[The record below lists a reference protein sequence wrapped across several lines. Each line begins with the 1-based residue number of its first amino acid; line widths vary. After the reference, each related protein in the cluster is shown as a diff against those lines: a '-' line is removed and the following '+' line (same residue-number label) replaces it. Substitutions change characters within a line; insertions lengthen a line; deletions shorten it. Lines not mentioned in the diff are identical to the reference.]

1 MQYAMQRERELQNR
15 RMIMMDLLYRNRE
28 FQLGRLVELQKQL
41 DSAEKVQIYRRI
53 RVNSQQIVY
62 V

>member
-1 MQYAMQRERELQNR
+1 MQQAMRLERELYNR

-41 DSAEKVQIYRRI
+41 DTAEKVQIYRRI
-53 RVNSQQIVY
+53 RVRFDLALYN
-62 V
+62 